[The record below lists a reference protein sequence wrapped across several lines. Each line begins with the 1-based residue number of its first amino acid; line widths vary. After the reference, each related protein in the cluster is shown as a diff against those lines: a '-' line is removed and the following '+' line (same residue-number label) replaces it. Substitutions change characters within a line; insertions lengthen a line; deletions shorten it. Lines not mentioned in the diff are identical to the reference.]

1 MKISFGKKE
10 NSRSGESISRSASA
24 DRGFIELYKKE
35 LTDHLTSKR
44 FYLIFALLFF
54 VSVVSVV
61 TAVPIITESLT
72 QNSANGRF
80 VFLQLF
86 TTGSGTIYSF
96 ATFISFLGPLI
107 GIALG
112 FDAINNERAQGTL
125 NRLVSQPIYRDSII
139 NAKFL
144 ASATVILLIILFLG
158 MCVAGYGLLAVGV
171 PPSGEEILRALA
183 FLLLSVVYVSFWL
196 ALSTVFSVVCRHAA
210 TGAIAGIALWLFFS
224 MFMGLIAKGAA
235 DAVYSRTGDQRE
247 YYTVYLAVSRISPY
261 YLFTEAATTIMD
273 PTIRSIGIVTNEQ
286 MMNVIATPL
295 DFQQS
300 VLLIWPHM
308 VVMAALAI
316 VSFAV
321 AYVKFMRQEI
331 RA

>member
-1 MKISFGKKE
+1 M
-10 NSRSGESISRSASA
+10 
-24 DRGFIELYKKE
+24 
-35 LTDHLTSKR
+35 
-44 FYLIFALLFF
+44 FF
-54 VSVVSVV
+54 VSAISIV
-61 TAVPIITESLT
+61 TAVPIISENLT
-72 QNSANGRF
+72 QDSTAGRF

-86 TTGSGTIYSF
+86 TTGSGTVYSF

-125 NRLVSQPIYRDSII
+125 NRLAAQPIYRDSII

-144 ASATVILLIILFLG
+144 ASATVIFSIIMFLG
-158 MCVAGYGLLAVGV
+158 MCVAGYGLVAVGI
-171 PPSGEEILRALA
+171 PPSAEEFLRALS
-183 FLLLSVVYVSFWL
+183 FLLLAVVYISFWL
-196 ALSTVFSVVCRHAA
+196 ALATAFSVVCRHAA

-224 MFMGLIAKGAA
+224 MFMGQIAKGAA
-235 DAVYSRTGDQRE
+235 EGVYAQTGKQLD
-247 YYTVYLAVSRISPY
+247 YYNVYLSISRLSPY

-273 PTIRSIGIVTNEQ
+273 PTIRSIGIVTNAQ
-286 MMNVIATPL
+286 LSNVLSTPL
-295 DFQQS
+295 DFTQS
-300 VLLIWPHM
+300 VLLVWPHV

-321 AYVKFMRQEI
+321 AYIKFMRQEI